1 MRVETEGEERGVEAN
16 RTKNLFKLCS
26 GEAWEYLTLWSLQ
39 SRNKL
44 NNYQHLLFLSLFGVT
59 DGFCLQY
66 EKICQNVHNESER
79 SIYKSIQ
86 WLRYPTVTRHY
97 IVILMRIYIYIVKQ
111 HKYCRFLVSEGTSH
125 KSDVIIWTYQMFLL
139 VLILL
144 HTWILYPHYWWLL
157 AMIIVE
163 SRCQITN
170 TERFR
175 RVENITVTSGW
186 PESKQPRVLD
196 VKFHDFSM
204 TFHY

>member
-16 RTKNLFKLCS
+16 RTKNLLKLCS

-97 IVILMRIYIYIVKQ
+97 IVILMRIYIYILWNSTSIV
-111 HKYCRFLVSEGTSH
+111 VSWFQRGRH
-125 KSDVIIWTYQMFLL
+125 IKAMLL
-139 VLILL
+139 SELTRCFYLFSYFYTLGYYI
-144 HTWILYPHYWWLL
+144 HITDDYWPWLL
-157 AMIIVE
+157 W
-163 SRCQITN
+163 S
-170 TERFR
+170 
-175 RVENITVTSGW
+175 
-186 PESKQPRVLD
+186 PD
-196 VKFHDFSM
+196 VKLQIQKGSDE
-204 TFHY
+204 